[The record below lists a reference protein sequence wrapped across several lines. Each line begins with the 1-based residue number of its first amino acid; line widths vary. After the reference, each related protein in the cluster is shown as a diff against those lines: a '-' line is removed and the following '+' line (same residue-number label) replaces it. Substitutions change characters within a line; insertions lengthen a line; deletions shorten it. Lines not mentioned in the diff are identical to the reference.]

1 MKIKITNAL
10 PNQKITET
18 LTDKAGKYSLGPLPQ
33 ADYKVEA
40 SKEGYVF
47 EETPEG
53 FKSNKLAS
61 ILVEVKDNT
70 GNPLNG
76 VVISVSGGRF
86 RSNTKSE
93 SGKAEFLS
101 LSPDEYFIKPQLKEY
116 EFSPKHKMQK
126 LQQGENAQ
134 ISWTAKRVAFSIYGK
149 IVTING
155 QAEPGVTLKGK
166 FTFFL
171 LFLTSFYGNFRATI
185 LERL

>member
-1 MKIKITNAL
+1 M
-10 PNQKITET
+10 
-18 LTDKAGKYSLGPLPQ
+18 D
-33 ADYKVEA
+33 
-40 SKEGYVF
+40 
-47 EETPEG
+47 
-53 FKSNKLAS
+53 
-61 ILVEVKDNT
+61 
-70 GNPLNG
+70 
-76 VVISVSGGRF
+76 VS

-171 LFLTSFYGNFRATI
+171 LFLTSFYGNFRITI
-185 LERL
+185 L